1 MTPLSA
7 HSMKMCRN
15 TINFNLTKSQSQSP
29 QQVTGRS
36 LRSWREGL
44 AGWWPKHQRQ
54 RLCVWTEF
62 VKQSEGFA
70 LAGGPKILKDIRD
83 PWCYVSIPT
92 PVVIAVGSTNQLCHT
107 SPADC
112 CLRDLPENNTW
123 DRRFAV
129 SLVQHLGAMGHAMLM
144 HNNYITI
151 NVSICQ
157 ILHKP
162 NSRTYL
168 LLPYILAPKPLAL
181 MICRALPTK
190 PD

>member
-36 LRSWREGL
+36 LRSWREGF
-44 AGWWPKHQRQ
+44 ASWWPKHQRQ

-62 VKQSEGFA
+62 VRQSEGFA

-83 PWCYVSIPT
+83 PWCYASIPT
-92 PVVIAVGSTNQLCHT
+92 PVVIAVGSTNQLRHT

-112 CLRDLPENNTW
+112 CLRMAGKQHLGPAF
-123 DRRFAV
+123 RRFA
-129 SLVQHLGAMGHAMLM
+129 GATSWSNGPCHAAEQQL
-144 HNNYITI
+144 TI